1 MRVSSRA
8 RSGPLC
14 QRGLCFSTRDH
25 DRDNIMLWV
34 LLAVNERQK
43 GQALPLLPN
52 GKQIRVLTRD
62 WSTAGTGGTV
72 WTSAQALCRWL
83 SLSQEAVEGRTIL
96 ELGSGTGAA
105 GLHAAGLGARSVHLT
120 DGGPP
125 LLLSLLK
132 HNVARNQHKFP
143 VAAAA
148 TVSSLRWGTDAAPDC
163 PFDLIIGADVA
174 YHADGRDALCVTL
187 GEVLRRSAD
196 GRRARAVLAHEHR
209 AKEGSLEAF
218 ADAAARC
225 GMSTRSLHVEE
236 GMVDDPLEARAYAF
250 KVSIVEVMLARD
262 PEAASATRR
271 NQ

>member
-148 TVSSLRWGTDAAPDC
+148 TVRSSAVEFISPDDQAFGC
-163 PFDLIIGADVA
+163 SVA
-174 YHADGRDALCVTL
+174 SKMDPSEYFASMAIDQRSRGCHAY
-187 GEVLRRSAD
+187 
-196 GRRARAVLAHEHR
+196 
-209 AKEGSLEAF
+209 
-218 ADAAARC
+218 
-225 GMSTRSLHVEE
+225 RSLH
-236 GMVDDPLEARAYAF
+236 ARH
-250 KVSIVEVMLARD
+250 
-262 PEAASATRR
+262 
-271 NQ
+271 